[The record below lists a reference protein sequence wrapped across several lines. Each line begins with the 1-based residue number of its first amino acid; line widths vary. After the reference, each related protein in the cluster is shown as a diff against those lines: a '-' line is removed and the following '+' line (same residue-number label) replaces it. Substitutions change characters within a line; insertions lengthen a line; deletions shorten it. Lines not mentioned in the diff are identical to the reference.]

1 MAIITISRQ
10 VASFGDEIATN
21 LAKVLGY
28 RFIGRKDIEQRIV
41 SLGFPEDKLH
51 KYDERKPGF
60 LASLAKDR
68 DEYLDYLETA
78 VLEAAADDDC
88 VLIGRGTFVILN
100 ELPHRVSV
108 RLVADDEVRLAR
120 LMKEFSWDVKQAQQR
135 ITESDTNR
143 SGFHK
148 TFFNLDHD
156 LSAHFHAVIN
166 TALVDI
172 DTATTLITT
181 MVHNLVSP
189 EQDAAGKRR
198 LGELLEAQLLV
209 NKLIFDHH
217 LNIYFLR
224 AVITGDTV
232 RLQGIADSAALAEK
246 AVSIASTIMQNR
258 KVESGISIVQDFRA
272 YP

>member
-10 VASFGDEIATN
+10 VASFGDEIAAN
-21 LAKVLGY
+21 LAQTLGY

-51 KYDERKPGF
+51 KYDEKKPGF
-60 LASLAKDR
+60 LASLAKER
-68 DEYLDYLETA
+68 DEYLDYLQTA

-120 LMKEFSWDVKQAQQR
+120 LMKEFSWDTKQAQAR
-135 ITESDTNR
+135 INESDTNR

-148 TFFNLDHD
+148 TFFNLDHVR
-156 LSAHFHAVIN
+156 ATHFHAVIN
-166 TALVDI
+166 TALVDV
-172 DTATTLITT
+172 DTATKIITA

-189 EQDAAGKRR
+189 EQDVAGKKR

-209 NKLIFDHH
+209 NKLVFDHH

-224 AVITGDTV
+224 AVISGDTV
-232 RLQGIADSAALAEK
+232 RLQGIADSAAIAEK
-246 AVSIASTIMQNR
+246 AVSIASTLMQNR
-258 KVESGISIVQDFRA
+258 QVESGISIVQDFRA